1 MSTLQGKAYHP
12 TNGSTEQVWG
22 GFSWPCFFF
31 GFFWYLY
38 KGMWGWAAISF
49 IVSIVT
55 YGFGWLIF
63 PFFANEQHAKSLL
76 AKGYLTEKQWYEKQN
91 PQVSSNVIDINS
103 VALIEKK
110 FGFKSISAKNVGG
123 SGYPLSQGQEIS
135 FGINTSSIIII
146 KINDSLDVIDIPF
159 EEINEVEVS
168 GPGTVATDAG
178 MSGGGFGLEGF
189 IQGAAAAALI
199 NAATTRKTTNTFMR
213 IMTATGEIY
222 IHTSEIE
229 PDALKIKFSPVFVY
243 LKNKANQQFK
253 IAGSSIAEE
262 IERLQKLFKDGILT
276 QEEFDAAKKKVI
288 AR

>member
-1 MSTLQGKAYHP
+1 MKYRIISIFFA
-12 TNGSTEQVWG
+12 
-22 GFSWPCFFF
+22 FF
-31 GFFWYLY
+31 GVLPFFVLFF
-38 KGMWGWAAISF
+38 KSFQKKEDFIILFFTTLIFSAISF
-49 IVSIVT
+49 VFSYVCNQEYLRLKKSKEILDEVNEKLEKLAEKRMDEEKNFIVNNKKTI
-55 YGFGWLIF
+55 
-63 PFFANEQHAKSLL
+63 
-76 AKGYLTEKQWYEKQN
+76 
-91 PQVSSNVIDINS
+91 SS
-103 VALIEKK
+103 IEKD
-110 FGFKSISAKNVGG
+110 FDFFSISGKSVGG
-123 SGYPLSQGQEIS
+123 SWYSLNQDQKIN
-135 FGINTSSIIII
+135 FGISKKSIIII
-146 KINDSLDVIDIPF
+146 KINDLLDIIDIPF
-159 EEINEVEVS
+159 EEINEVEIS
-168 GPGTVATDAG
+168 GPGTVVTDAG

-189 IQGAAAAALI
+189 IKGAAAAALI

-288 AR
+288 SR

>member
-1 MSTLQGKAYHP
+1 MKYRIISIFFAVFGVLPFFALFFKSFQKREDFIILFFTTLI
-12 TNGSTEQVWG
+12 
-22 GFSWPCFFF
+22 FS
-31 GFFWYLY
+31 
-38 KGMWGWAAISF
+38 AISF
-49 IVSIVT
+49 VFSYVCNQEYLRLKKSKEILDEVNEKLEKLAEKRMDEEKNFIVNNKKTI
-55 YGFGWLIF
+55 
-63 PFFANEQHAKSLL
+63 
-76 AKGYLTEKQWYEKQN
+76 
-91 PQVSSNVIDINS
+91 SS
-103 VALIEKK
+103 IEKD
-110 FGFKSISAKNVGG
+110 FDFFSISGKSVGG
-123 SGYPLSQGQEIS
+123 SWYSLNQDQKIN
-135 FGINTSSIIII
+135 FGISKKSIIII

-159 EEINEVEVS
+159 EEINEVEIS
-168 GPGTVATDAG
+168 GPGTVVTDAG

-189 IQGAAAAALI
+189 IKGAAAAALI

-253 IAGSSIAEE
+253 VAGSSIAEE

-288 AR
+288 S